1 MQTREFNVTLEDMS
15 NYKVMASYGIS
26 FENECFN
33 CWVEVLSVLPINNS
47 DKPIVM
53 EDIESALAYLIIDQ
67 HEDLTTY
74 ESEMLQ

>member
-1 MQTREFNVTLEDMS
+1 METKEFNVTLEDMS
-15 NYKVMASYGIS
+15 NYKVTASYGIS

-33 CWVEVLSVLPINNS
+33 CWVEVLSVLPINNRN
-47 DKPIVM
+47 KPIVM